1 MGSASA
7 AMEKLEELSVR
18 EAGEST
24 YSLGYLLKFARSAA
38 GSVSLQF
45 SGRMPLMLQ
54 LWQKGGR
61 VGFYLAPRVD

>member
-1 MGSASA
+1 
-7 AMEKLEELSVR
+7 MEKLEELSVR

-24 YSLGYLLKFARSAA
+24 YSLGYLLKFARSAS

-54 LWQKGGR
+54 FPLWQKGGR